1 MITPGGG
8 MEPRR
13 PGGGSHAPDHGD
25 TSLGWWFLSAAG
37 AGLLVGAALG
47 SRFAGLDNPNW
58 TGLVPPT
65 LGVSVTTGG
74 VIVGLFVLGLL
85 LAIPDSTRPIGVW
98 MMVAS
103 VFVMIGFAVGGAI
116 GPRQAAAATA
126 ELVQTALIAP
136 VVRLASSP
144 FA

>member
-13 PGGGSHAPDHGD
+13 PGGESHAPDHGD
-25 TSLGWWFLSAAG
+25 TGLGWWFLTAAG
-37 AGLLVGAALG
+37 AGLLVGAGLG
-47 SRFAGLDNPNW
+47 LRFAGLDNPNW

-65 LGVSVTTGG
+65 LGVFVTTGG
-74 VIVGLFVLGLL
+74 IIIGLGVLGLI

-103 VFVMIGFAVGGAI
+103 VFVVIGYAVGAAV
-116 GPRQAAAATA
+116 GPRQSGAVPAD
-126 ELVQTALIAP
+126 LVQVAWLAP
-136 VVRLASSP
+136 VIGFASSP